1 MSDEP
6 QTFPVVR
13 LGQEGDGVIVLA
25 DGERF
30 VAGALPG
37 ERVMFANDRPPVVLE
52 TSFSGARRSVPLCP
66 HVARCGGCSVQHMDD
81 DLYRGWK
88 ATLLPEA
95 LRRLG
100 LDATVVRPMIEVPR
114 MSRRRA
120 VFSVRRDGAR
130 VDVGFHAAR
139 SQTIEAITRCGVLSP
154 DIVAGVVA
162 VRALGRSLLTSKSEA
177 RVSVLDT
184 TAGLD
189 IGFDAA
195 RSDLSADGHALVVE
209 TARAHRVARV
219 SVGTRVL
226 VTHADPV
233 LSMSG
238 VDVVPPPGAF
248 VQAVADAE
256 VAMVRLAVAG
266 VGKAK
271 RVADL
276 FAGLGPF
283 SLALAAKARVLAVDS
298 DQALTAA
305 LEMAHRKAQGL
316 KPIETKVRDLF
327 TDPLSPRELEGIDA
341 VVFDPPRAGARDQ
354 ARALAKSKVAR
365 IIAVSCNPATLA
377 RDLEAL
383 VEGGYT
389 LNAVTPIDQFLF
401 TAHVEA
407 VAVLSR
413 GRT

>member
-1 MSDEP
+1 
-6 QTFPVVR
+6 
-13 LGQEGDGVIVLA
+13 
-25 DGERF
+25 
-30 VAGALPG
+30 
-37 ERVMFANDRPPVVLE
+37 
-52 TSFSGARRSVPLCP
+52 
-66 HVARCGGCSVQHMDD
+66 MDD

-120 VFSVRRDGAR
+120 IFSVRRDGAR

-233 LSMSG
+233 LCMSG